1 MSDLTNIIDTI
12 LLTSSGHSLDTSLYF
27 NSYLVAVDQSAES
40 GKTQADIMKSIS
52 EGIGSGATKELAIT
66 DCLSESWCEFLQVDV
81 KLRQSDSLRSII
93 QWKCPSGINGG
104 TMKMLNDEFNFFRGL
119 FPLKIFLSGPPA
131 AGKTHFAEKLCAQYG
146 VPHITIKSVVNM
158 GMQMT
163 NEYG

>member
-1 MSDLTNIIDTI
+1 MTNIVDCI
-12 LLTSSGHSLDTSLYF
+12 LLTSSGHSIDTSLYF
-27 NSYLVAVDQSAES
+27 GSYLVAVDQSADS

-93 QWKCPSGINGG
+93 QWKCPSGINSG

-131 AGKTHFAEKLCAQYG
+131 AGKTHFAEKL
-146 VPHITIKSVVNM
+146 
-158 GMQMT
+158 
-163 NEYG
+163 